1 MDQYHKRNSMSK
13 LVIFFVRIYQTI
25 ISPVLGHNCRFYPSC
40 SNYLIEAVEQ
50 FGITKG
56 LLLSLRRIIK
66 CHPFHPGGHDPIP
79 RRNFQ

>member
-1 MDQYHKRNSMSK
+1 MSK
-13 LVIFFVRIYQTI
+13 LVIFFVRMYQAFV
-25 ISPVLGHNCRFYPSC
+25 SPVFGHNCRFYPSC

-50 FGITKG
+50 FGMTKG

-66 CHPFHPGGHDPIP
+66 CHPFHSGGFDPVP